1 VRFIAAVVLVVLAA
15 CAPGT
20 QSPSPVAQPSRIAA
34 SARPS
39 PAAGRQ
45 PAAGATSAP
54 PVVLIVMENHE
65 YSSIVGS
72 SDASYI
78 NRRLIGHGKLFTSY
92 DAVSHPSLPNY
103 LAMTSGSTDG
113 KQGTDSI
120 TAGEI
125 SRNNLFHQL
134 ARAGIRWR
142 VYEES
147 LPSACDRAVV
157 AGSSPGLYALK
168 HDPAMAYADIA
179 DTRLCRRVVPFS
191 RLDPTRLRKFIFVT
205 PNECSDMHSCS
216 ISTGDRWLRNHVP
229 PLLDHGATVI
239 VTFDEGSTSAGGG
252 GHVLTVEAGAD
263 VRPGS
268 RNRSSF
274 DHYSLLAGLE
284 RYFGIGRLRAAST
297 ASPLPI

>member
-1 VRFIAAVVLVVLAA
+1 MPSICQPALHRHRAARSLMAIALGILPA
-15 CAPGT
+15 CARGAH
-20 QSPSPVAQPSRIAA
+20 SGPVALPTDRTSR
-34 SARPS
+34 SAPTS
-39 PAAGRQ
+39 PPVGEQ
-45 PAAGATSAP
+45 PAAGDATSTQ
-54 PVVLIVMENHE
+54 PVVVIVMENHE
-65 YSSIVGS
+65 YSSVVGS
-72 SDASYI
+72 SGAGYI

-157 AGSSPGLYALK
+157 AGTSPGFYALK

-179 DTRLCRRVVPFS
+179 NTRLCRRVVPFS
-191 RLDPTRLRKFIFVT
+191 RLDPTRLRKFSFVT

-216 ISTGDRWLRNHVP
+216 ISTGDRWLR
-229 PLLDHGATVI
+229 
-239 VTFDEGSTSAGGG
+239 
-252 GHVLTVEAGAD
+252 
-263 VRPGS
+263 
-268 RNRSSF
+268 
-274 DHYSLLAGLE
+274 
-284 RYFGIGRLRAAST
+284 
-297 ASPLPI
+297 